1 MKKTILMIAGG
12 LLLAII
18 SSAQE
23 RGFKITANIKGQGD
37 YRLSIS
43 RLADGKRIMDTAVAH
58 NGDAFVYTGR
68 VDEPVVGTLS
78 SAHPSARYEFVK
90 GGMFMPAPSLDFII
104 TNRDI
109 TITAD
114 ATELYKGTVA
124 GGRENKELD
133 KLHQAEAPFIA
144 QDWEIR
150 KKRFKKEDSV
160 ARNAAMAEQKAAKER
175 LLDIRK
181 QFIAKHPG
189 SFVSLMLLSRLTGD
203 YDMTA
208 YEAAYHKLSG
218 TYKNTY
224 LAKYIVSRISGAK
237 ATEVG
242 AKAIGFTKMDNHGQ
256 PFTLASLKGKYVLL
270 DFWGSWCGPCRAS
283 HPHLK
288 EIYSKYKDKG
298 FEIVGIAEEKSDD
311 LEAAKKSWLGAI
323 QSDGLSWIQVLNNYN
338 KKDADMVMAYGI
350 EGFPTKILLDK
361 DGKVLF
367 KIVGN
372 GGDELDQ
379 QLKSVFGL

>member
-12 LLLAII
+12 LMLAII
-18 SSAQE
+18 SNAQE
-23 RGFKITANIKGQGD
+23 KGFKITANIKGQGD
-37 YRLSIS
+37 YRLTVS
-43 RLADGKRIMDTAVAH
+43 RLVDGKRIMDTAIAH
-58 NGDAFVYTGR
+58 NGDTFVYTGR
-68 VDEPVVGTLS
+68 VDEPVIGTLS
-78 SAHPSARYEFVK
+78 SAHPSARHEFVK
-90 GGMFMPAPSLDFII
+90 GGMFMPAPNLDFVI

-114 ATELYKGTVA
+114 ATELFKGTIA
-124 GGRENKELD
+124 GGRENEELN
-133 KLHQAEAPFIA
+133 KLHQTEAPLIA

-150 KKRFKKEDSV
+150 KKRFKKEDSL
-160 ARNAAMAEQKAAKER
+160 ARNAAMAEQKVVKDK

-181 QFIAKHPG
+181 AFIAKHRG
-189 SFVSLMLLSRLTGD
+189 SFVSIMLLSRLNGD
-203 YDMTA
+203 YDMAA
-208 YEAAYHKLSG
+208 YEQAYNKLSD

-224 LAKYIVSRISGAK
+224 LAKYIASRISGAK
-237 ATEVG
+237 ATEIG
-242 AKAIGFTKMDNHGQ
+242 AKAIGFTKMDNYGQ

-311 LEAAKKSWLGAI
+311 LEVAKKSWLGAI
-323 QSDGLSWIQVLNNYN
+323 QSDGMSWIQVLNNYN
-338 KKDADMVMAYGI
+338 KKDSDMVMAYGI
-350 EGFPTKILLDK
+350 DGFPTKILLDK

-379 QLKSVFGL
+379 KLKSVFGL

>member
-1 MKKTILMIAGG
+1 MLMMAGS
-12 LLLAII
+12 LMLAII
-18 SSAQE
+18 SNAQE
-23 RGFKITANIKGQGD
+23 KGFKITANIKGQGD
-37 YRLSIS
+37 YRLTIS
-43 RLADGKRIMDTAVAH
+43 RLVDGKRVMDTAISH
-58 NGDAFVYTGR
+58 HGDTFVYTGR
-68 VDEPVVGTLS
+68 VDEPVIGTLS

-90 GGMFMPAPSLDFII
+90 GGMFMPAPNLDFVI

-109 TITAD
+109 IITAD
-114 ATELYKGTVA
+114 ATELFKGTIT
-124 GGRENKELD
+124 GGRENKELNR
-133 KLHQAEAPFIA
+133 LHLAEAPLIA

-160 ARNAAMAEQKAAKER
+160 ARKVAMAEQQALNAK

-189 SFVSLMLLSRLTGD
+189 SFVSIMLLSRLNGD
-203 YDMTA
+203 YDMAA
-208 YEAAYHKLSG
+208 YEQAYHQLSD
-218 TYKNTY
+218 TYKHTY
-224 LAKYIVSRISGAK
+224 LAKYVASRISGAK
-237 ATEVG
+237 ATKTG

-288 EIYSKYKDKG
+288 ELYSRYKDKG
-298 FEIVGIAEEKSDD
+298 LEIVGIAEEKSDD
-311 LEAAKKSWLGAI
+311 LETAKKRWLDAI
-323 QSDGLSWIQVLNNYN
+323 QSDGMNWIQVLNNYD
-338 KKDADMVMAYGI
+338 KKQSDMVMAYGI
-350 EGFPTKILLDK
+350 DGFPTKILLDK
-361 DGKVLF
+361 EGKVLF

-372 GGDELDQ
+372 GGDELDR